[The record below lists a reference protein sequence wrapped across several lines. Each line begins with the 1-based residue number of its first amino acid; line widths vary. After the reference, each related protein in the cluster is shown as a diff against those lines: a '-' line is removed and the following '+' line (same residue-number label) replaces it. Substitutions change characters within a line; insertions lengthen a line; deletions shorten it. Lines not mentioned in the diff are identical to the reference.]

1 MAAAAVATVAVAA
14 AWPLYAMH
22 LDRSDGSWDATR
34 LEVPSPV
41 QGWTLDPA
49 PLTEWRPRYE
59 GAAAS
64 IFQTY
69 RKDGRAVALY
79 LGYYPRQ
86 RAGAELVT
94 STNIMVVQKHPV
106 WSNVGESNTRETI
119 GSDTIDLRQTR
130 LRSPQQRLLVWDWFR
145 ISGRDLTNPYVA
157 KLYLARNK
165 LLDQGDAAAAVIVAT
180 PYEEQDDVG
189 AKTLALFVR
198 EMKPSIDAAL
208 RRAANDTETRPAT
221 STRRE
226 PE

>member
-22 LDRSDGSWDATR
+22 LDRSDASRGAPR

-49 PLTEWRPRYE
+49 PLTDWRPRYE

-69 RKDGRAVALY
+69 RKDGRAIALY
-79 LGYYPRQ
+79 LGYYTRQ
-86 RAGAELVT
+86 RPGAELVT

-106 WSNVGESNTRETI
+106 WSNVGESHAREDT
-119 GSDTIDLRQTR
+119 GSETIDLRQTR

-145 ISGRDLTNPYVA
+145 ISGRDLINPYVA
-157 KLYLARNK
+157 KIYLARDK
-165 LLDQGDAAAAVIVAT
+165 LFDRGDAAAAVIVAA

-208 RRAANDTETRPAT
+208 ARAADDAGAHVQ
-221 STRRE
+221 
-226 PE
+226 